1 MKNRNDLVRRLNDNA
16 IALLATIWNSGPTSR
31 THLAKVTGIPPS
43 SITRLVKALE
53 KAKLIQEVGKEK
65 STGGREPKLL
75 GLNPDAGQ
83 VISID
88 LSGTKI
94 QGGIV
99 DAAGNLLTKVREPF
113 RGNGTDIIETQ
124 MTEIISNL
132 INSPV
137 AGQRPT
143 LGIGVSIPGTINKG
157 FDTIR
162 ESTFLRIKNYPIGKI
177 LSERFNLPVYVEH
190 DTSAAALAEKY
201 FGSGNRQSELVYITV
216 SNGIGAGIII
226 SDQIYRGT
234 NEEAGELGHIT
245 VERDGLFCP
254 CGKRGCLETVAS
266 RPAII
271 SGAKRMLDQGSQTI
285 LRQYLQESGGDIT
298 LEMLGKA
305 ADENDRISKETLRN
319 AADYLAMA
327 IGSMTSIL
335 DIYLI
340 IIGGEVAQLGDAFL
354 VPLRESISK
363 YQFSDHSVTILP
375 AALGSDATL
384 KGVSVLTLHHSLN
397 IL

>member
-1 MKNRNDLVRRLNDNA
+1 MIKKTVLDRSLNDNA
-16 IALLATIWNSGPTSR
+16 IALLATIWNLGPTSR
-31 THLAKVTGIPPS
+31 THLARLNDIPAS
-43 SITRLVKALE
+43 TITRLVRELE
-53 KAKLIQEVGKEK
+53 KANLVQEVGKEK

-94 QGGIV
+94 HGGIV
-99 DAAGNLLTKVREPF
+99 DAAGNLLVRVTQPF
-113 RGNGTDIIETQ
+113 QGNGREIIENQ
-124 MTEIISNL
+124 MIEMISGL
-132 INSPV
+132 INLPF
-137 AGQRPT
+137 AQIRPT

-162 ESTFLRIKNYPIGKI
+162 DSTFLGIKDYPIGKI
-177 LSERFNLPVYVEH
+177 LGKRFNLPVYVEH

-201 FGSGNRQSELVYITV
+201 FGSGNRQSELIYITV

-245 VERDGLFCP
+245 IERDGLFCP

-271 SGAKRMLDQGSQTI
+271 SSAKRMLDQGSQTL
-285 LRQYLQESGGDIT
+285 LRKYTNPSQPEIT
-298 LEMLGKA
+298 LDMIAQA
-305 ADENDRISKETLRN
+305 AREEDRISKEILRN

-327 IGSMTSIL
+327 IGSLTSIL
-335 DIYLI
+335 DIYQI
-340 IIGGEVAQLGDAFL
+340 IIGGEVAQLGDAFFI
-354 VPLRESISK
+354 PLRESISK
-363 YQFSDHSVTILP
+363 YQFSDRPVSILP

-384 KGVSVLTLHHSLN
+384 KGVSVLTLQHSLN